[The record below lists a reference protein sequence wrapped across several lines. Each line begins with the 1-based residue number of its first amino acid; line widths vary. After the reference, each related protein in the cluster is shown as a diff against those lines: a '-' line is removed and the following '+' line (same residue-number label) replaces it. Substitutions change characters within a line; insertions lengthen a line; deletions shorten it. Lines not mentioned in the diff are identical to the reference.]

1 MLCLL
6 KLVMLMNQQESFS
19 DFDTLDLEQQRR
31 RYQMY
36 VRQFFEQIP
45 LIPPTKMFDLLSKFQ
60 YKGQDVARKALTLM
74 AYRHVRRLKRVH
86 LEGISREQLPPKM
99 NYLMI
104 GPTGCGKTFLVEL
117 LFQKILKLPTT
128 IADVTQFSETGY
140 VGNDTCTILTTLLQS
155 AGNDPVAA
163 SAGIVC
169 LDEFDK
175 LATTQNMARF
185 DGQGTTKDVSGYGV
199 QRELLRIIE
208 GSEISV
214 PLDMNN
220 TMYSQR
226 IPMRTEDI
234 SFLACGTFSGFKGI
248 IKDQNPHIGF
258 TTEQQAYAEK
268 NTQKIAVKYEEDEVD
283 DIENFQLYGFIPE
296 LMGRFTRIVTLD
308 PLDKDTLKA
317 ILLDSVVRK
326 FVREFREEGITFQIE
341 KRVLNHIVDQS
352 FKRQTGARGLASVL
366 TKYIENAAF
375 QSFCNGVK
383 TVTLRMREGD
393 VTADI
398 D

>member
-1 MLCLL
+1 
-6 KLVMLMNQQESFS
+6 MNQQESFTDFS

-45 LIPPTKMFDLLSKFQ
+45 LIPPMKMFDLLSKHH
-60 YKGQDVARKALTLM
+60 YKGQEQARKALTLM
-74 AYRHVRRLKRVH
+74 AYRHVRRLKRVF
-86 LEGISREQLPPKM
+86 LDNIPRDQLPPKT
-99 NYLMI
+99 NYLMV

-117 LFQKILKLPTT
+117 LFRKILKLPTA
-128 IADVTQFSETGY
+128 IVDVTQLSETGY
-140 VGNDTCTILTTLLQS
+140 VGNDTCTILTTLLQ
-155 AGNDPVAA
+155 ATGNDPVAA

-208 GSEISV
+208 GTEISV

-226 IPMRTEDI
+226 VPLRTEDI
-234 SFLACGTFSGFKGI
+234 SFIACGTFSGFKGI
-248 IKDQNPHIGF
+248 TRDQNPQIGF
-258 TTEQQAYAEK
+258 TLSQRAQVEK
-268 NTQKIAVKYEEDEVD
+268 PSQKIAVKFEDREVD

-296 LMGRFTRIVTLD
+296 LMGRFTRIVSLD
-308 PLDKDTLKA
+308 PLDRDTLKA

-352 FKRQTGARGLASVL
+352 FKRQTGARGLASIL
-366 TKYIENAAF
+366 TKYIEAAAF
-375 QSFCNGVK
+375 QSFCNGVS
-383 TVTLRMREGD
+383 TVTLRMKEGD
-393 VTADI
+393 VYPDI
-398 D
+398 A

>member
-1 MLCLL
+1 M
-6 KLVMLMNQQESFS
+6 VNQQESYNELES
-19 DFDTLDLEQQRR
+19 LELEQQRV

-45 LIPPTKMFDLLSKFQ
+45 LFPPMKMFDLLSKYH
-60 YKGQDVARKALTLM
+60 YKGQESARKALTLM
-74 AYRHVRRLKRVH
+74 AYRHVRRLKRVY
-86 LEGISREQLPPKM
+86 LEGVPRDQLPPKT

-104 GPTGCGKTFLVEL
+104 GPTGCGKTFMIEL
-117 LFQKILKLPTT
+117 LFRKILKLPTA
-128 IADVTQFSETGY
+128 IVDVTQLSETGY
-140 VGNDTCTILTTLLQS
+140 VGNDTCTILTTLLQNT
-155 AGNDPVAA
+155 GNDPIAA

-175 LATTQNMARF
+175 LATTQNQARF

-208 GSEISV
+208 GTEISV

-226 IPMRTEDI
+226 IPLRTEDI
-234 SFLACGTFSGFKGI
+234 SFIACGTFSGFKGI
-248 IKDQNPHIGF
+248 TRDMNPRIGF
-258 TTEQQAYAEK
+258 NVSPEEHDEK
-268 NTQKIAVKYEEDEVD
+268 RSQKIAVTFEDQEVD

-317 ILLDSVVRK
+317 ILLDSVVKK
-326 FVREFREEGITFQIE
+326 FVREFKEEGLTFQVE

-366 TKYIENAAF
+366 TKYIEDAAF
-375 QSFCNGVK
+375 QSFCSEAS
-383 TVTLRMREGD
+383 TVTLRKRGKEIFAD
-393 VTADI
+393 VT
-398 D
+398 